1 MPTRLVSLAT
11 QTSEDAR
18 GGEATF
24 VLWLAGMEDVDVT
37 TPVPESRNIAMEF
50 LQRY

>member
-1 MPTRLVSLAT
+1 MSTRLVGLAA

-24 VLWLAGMEDVDVT
+24 VLWLAGMEDVNVT
-37 TPVPESRNIAMEF
+37 TPISESRNIAMEF
-50 LQRY
+50 LQRN